1 MTLLQFLKLLVP
13 DLSQVMTAA
22 SIYLSI
28 ALALLT
34 CFFGF
39 RLRRLW

>member
-1 MTLLQFLKLLVP
+1 MTLLQLLQRIAP
-13 DLSQVMTAA
+13 ELSEPLTMA
-22 SIYLSI
+22 SLYGSI

-39 RLRRLW
+39 RLRQI